1 MNFKEIDSSMRENE
15 CSRDGSIPLSA
26 YIIAR
31 LDGRGFS
38 TLTNQHFEKPYDL
51 RFHRMMSETV
61 RHLMQS
67 GIKVPFAYTQ
77 SDEISLLLLPYG
89 DAHGRKA
96 RKLLSLLAAEASARF
111 SLQLGEVATFDC
123 RLNLQ
128 YEWDKVQDYF
138 RWRSID
144 AERNSFNAYCYWLLR
159 GEGVDA
165 RSATEKLRQMD
176 VSAWRRMLLD
186 RGVDFAHLPRWQVRG
201 TCFYWRIVQ
210 KEGFNPH
217 SGEPT
222 LYTRRILV
230 ENEDLEA
237 GLRTLAVE
245 CVHPCQNRLGS
256 EGESEHDVK

>member
-1 MNFKEIDSSMRENE
+1 MNFKETDRIMRENE
-15 CSRDGSIPLSA
+15 CSRDGSIPPSA

-38 TLTNQHFEKPYDL
+38 SLTNAHFEKPFDL
-51 RFHRMMSETV
+51 RFHCMMLDTV

-77 SDEISLLLLPYG
+77 SDEISLLMLPYSG
-89 DAHGRKA
+89 EHGRKA
-96 RKLLSLLAAEASARF
+96 RKLLSLLAAEASAKF
-111 SLQLGEVATFDC
+111 SLLLGELATFDC

-128 YEWDKVQDYF
+128 YEWGKVLDYF

-159 GEGVDA
+159 AEGLDA
-165 RSATEKLRQMD
+165 QSATEKLRQMD
-176 VSAWRRMLLD
+176 VAARRRLLLD
-186 RGVDFAHLPRWQVRG
+186 RGVNFAHLPSWQVRG
-201 TCFYWRIVQ
+201 TCFYWQSVQ

-217 SGEPT
+217 TSEQT
-222 LYTRRILV
+222 LYTRRVLV

-237 GLRTLAVE
+237 SLRTLEEVLPE
-245 CVHPCQNRLGS
+245 NK
-256 EGESEHDVK
+256 VKEKLR